1 MRGKAWVSY
10 VAVKTAVPIERV
22 LERIG
27 HPFVRKPDGHIEAI
41 CPIHKRTHR
50 RQFKTTTNG
59 RGFKCF
65 SCGVSGN
72 VLDLVAAL
80 EQLELR
86 DAALRLV
93 EWFDL
98 GGSAAT
104 SRPRTSVPAG
114 NNKRRQAPDEKG
126 VEHQR

>member
-1 MRGKAWVSY
+1 MPGKGWVSY
-10 VAVKTAVPIERV
+10 AAVKTAVPIERV

-41 CPIHKRTHR
+41 CPIHKGTHQ
-50 RQFKTTTNG
+50 RQFKTTTNR

-86 DAALRLV
+86 EAALRLV
-93 EWFDL
+93 EWFGL
-98 GGSAAT
+98 STSPAT
-104 SRPRTSVPAG
+104 SGPRSRVPAG
-114 NNKRRQAPDEKG
+114 NNKRRQAPHMKG
-126 VEHQR
+126 AE

>member
-1 MRGKAWVSY
+1 MPGKTWVSY
-10 VAVKTAVPIERV
+10 AAVKAAVPIERV
-22 LERIG
+22 LERIE
-27 HPFVRKPDGHIEAI
+27 HPFVRKPDGHIESV
-41 CPIHKRTHR
+41 CPIHHGTHQ

-65 SCGVSGN
+65 GCGVSGN

-80 EQLELR
+80 EEIELR

-98 GGSAAT
+98 GGRAAT
-104 SRPRTSVPAG
+104 SRMRSSVPAG
-114 NNKRRQAPDEKG
+114 NTKRRQAPDTKG
-126 VEHQR
+126 AEQQR

>member
-1 MRGKAWVSY
+1 MSY
-10 VAVKTAVPIERV
+10 AAVKVAVPIERV

-41 CPIHKRTHR
+41 CPIHKGTHR

-65 SCGVSGN
+65 GCGVSGN

-80 EQLELR
+80 EEIELR

-93 EWFDL
+93 EWFDI
-98 GGSAAT
+98 GGRSAT
-104 SRPRTSVPAG
+104 SRTRSSVPAG
-114 NNKRRQAPDEKG
+114 NITRRQAPDKKG
-126 VEHQR
+126 AERQR